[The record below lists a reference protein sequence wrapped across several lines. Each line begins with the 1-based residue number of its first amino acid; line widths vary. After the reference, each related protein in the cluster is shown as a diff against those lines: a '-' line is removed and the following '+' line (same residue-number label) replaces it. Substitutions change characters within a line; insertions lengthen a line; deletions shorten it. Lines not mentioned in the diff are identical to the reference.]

1 MLSTPIPNA
10 AQDHPSHQ
18 RHLTLVGGGG
28 PSASTRSATQFRLE
42 TAFRALAEL
51 HGQRTASASFHKTCG
66 HLVESIDSAA
76 AADLIRFVEDLVRIG
91 EIAVS
96 PSDPAGS
103 TGFGQLNL
111 F

>member
-1 MLSTPIPNA
+1 
-10 AQDHPSHQ
+10 
-18 RHLTLVGGGG
+18 V
-28 PSASTRSATQFRLE
+28 
-42 TAFRALAEL
+42 
-51 HGQRTASASFHKTCG
+51 SASFHKTCG